1 MALSLNGTM
10 RRALLAASRSP
21 RLSRWVRR
29 YGRFAAYRFVAGETL
44 DDCVQVLRRLNAAGF
59 KTNTTL
65 LGEGVRDAATA
76 TSVTATYRQVL
87 DRLASEKLGTNLAVK
102 LTHLGLD
109 VSEDVA
115 AQNLTTLVAYAA
127 NLGNFVRVD
136 MEESARVDATLRIY
150 RRLREV

>member
-44 DDCVQVLRRLNAAGF
+44 DECVQVLRRLNTAGF

-65 LGEGVRDAATA
+65 LGEGIRDAATA
-76 TSVTATYRQVL
+76 EAIVATYQRIL
-87 DRLASEKLGTNLAVK
+87 DRLAAERLRTNLAVK
-102 LTHLGLD
+102 LTHLG
-109 VSEDVA
+109 
-115 AQNLTTLVAYAA
+115 
-127 NLGNFVRVD
+127 
-136 MEESARVDATLRIY
+136 
-150 RRLREV
+150 